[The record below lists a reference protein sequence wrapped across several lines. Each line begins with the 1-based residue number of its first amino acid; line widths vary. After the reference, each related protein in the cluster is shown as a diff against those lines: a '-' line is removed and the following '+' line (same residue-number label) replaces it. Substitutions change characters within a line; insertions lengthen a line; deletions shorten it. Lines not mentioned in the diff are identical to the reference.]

1 MSKKQEQ
8 DPLTDKLIRIGYP
21 DATVLPGMDEVL
33 MLHVQGRLIS
43 SVDYALSLPDEE
55 LKVLI
60 DETVQTTGG
69 H

>member
-1 MSKKQEQ
+1 MPKKQ
-8 DPLTDKLIRIGYP
+8 DPLTSKLTRIGYP
-21 DATVLPGMDEVL
+21 DATVQPGIDEVL

-55 LKVLI
+55 LKALI
-60 DETVQTTGG
+60 AETVQTTGG